1 MIAECNVQCAIG
13 TKNPETTVKLHCTPQ
28 GLVQPEEG
36 PTNRSFPTPQMGP
49 SRTRKPQ
56 KQTEIM
62 ALASV
67 VFLPLLGVGKLVDI
81 LAVSVAVDGFV
92 SCCFW

>member
-1 MIAECNVQCAIG
+1 
-13 TKNPETTVKLHCTPQ
+13 
-28 GLVQPEEG
+28 
-36 PTNRSFPTPQMGP
+36 MGP